1 MNGAGMRSIQARLRV
16 TAVVYLMALLAFAV
30 MGLHA

>member
-1 MNGAGMRSIQARLRV
+1 VNGASVRSMRARLRV

-30 MGLHA
+30 MRLHA